1 MEAFAS
7 IAHCGHLTF
16 ALDCV
21 GLWPNILV
29 PQKKQDYHF
38 FLCERGCDIK
48 AGLFFANFTAPPLIK
63 ADISNCA
70 LKMMGASITA
80 NPEHHAGLLL
90 CPVFAYKQG
99 NLFGEEFALLKVLS
113 NSGCMV
119 EAGFQLIF
127 DIKSKTEP

>member
-1 MEAFAS
+1 MAARLAF
-7 IAHCGHLTF
+7 
-16 ALDCV
+16 
-21 GLWPNILV
+21 
-29 PQKKQDYHF
+29 
-38 FLCERGCDIK
+38 
-48 AGLFFANFTAPPLIK
+48 FFANFTAPPLIK
-63 ADISNCA
+63 TDISNCA

-80 NPEHHAGLLL
+80 NPEHNAGLLL

-119 EAGFQLIF
+119 DSGFQLIF